1 MVIYFIMFCWMFDM
15 CECIDIYVY
24 EDNVI
29 MLQVSGK
36 CDKTFSFNIKFRH
49 DQTITQLQEKFSG
62 GQRIA
67 IVDSFFNF
75 KKGVV
80 MDIVC

>member
-1 MVIYFIMFCWMFDM
+1 MGFYDCICGGCMIVIFVVFGYMVIYFIMFCWMFDM

-49 DQTITQLQEKFSG
+49 DQTITQL
-62 GQRIA
+62 
-67 IVDSFFNF
+67 
-75 KKGVV
+75 
-80 MDIVC
+80 